1 MNVIKVAQNSYRA
14 ARRANIEKKLI
25 DTLMEKN
32 INYQKT
38 KNLLDKLKKI

>member
-1 MNVIKVAQNSYRA
+1 MNVIKVAQNSYRV
-14 ARRANIEKKLI
+14 ARKATLEKKLI

-38 KNLLDKLKKI
+38 KILLDKLKKI